1 MLKRTKKHT
10 LYEVWSEDA
19 AESVYVDRKP
29 TREEVDAL
37 WKENWPN
44 THIRPQV
51 FKEAHVYTQDP
62 RPSFINEGLQKKGGV
77 NPTPTNQRPPP
88 PPPQPPA
95 PNL

>member
-1 MLKRTKKHT
+1 MLKRTRKHT

-29 TREEVDAL
+29 TKDEVDQL

-44 THIRPQV
+44 TAHRPQV

-62 RPSFINEGLQKKGGV
+62 RQYRLERGED
-77 NPTPTNQRPPP
+77 
-88 PPPQPPA
+88 
-95 PNL
+95 